1 MRVFTFLFFLGLSIA
16 HGQEP
21 FEFPVGLNS
30 KFETFSATLASD
42 EVFDPNR
49 KKPSVLIVSETKP
62 ESLQHDSNLISFV
75 EFSNASKFP
84 PEGNAY
90 ISKEQY
96 LWRWIQALGPDAVV
110 TDNKSLRTALKSL
123 IPTYSSLAD
132 LPVKIEPSPVQLE
145 LKSRSARTPTEVA
158 EALSKHY
165 GNHLKSA
172 TYQPALAMI
181 GRSRLA
187 KLTGKN
193 INAELIEIAKAA
205 PESTKMSASHYSG
218 HLIFAEL
225 GMTDQ
230 TVSAARLAI
239 KNPSDNQMSDSVFM
253 VCPLLAAAG
262 RLADDEAFYQ
272 ACVIHLDQMQKLCL
286 RPDGL
291 YRHSPL
297 DEAAWGRGNGFP
309 ALGLAWVLSEMPES
323 LAMRERV
330 ELDFVKHIEAL
341 VKYQDASGMWYQVI
355 DKPGSYREFTSTCMI
370 TFAITRGM
378 EMGVLD
384 SKIYGPI
391 ANRGWEAIKLRISLD
406 GKSFTDGCTGT
417 GKQKTEQ
424 DYFLRT
430 AILGPDERCGAMA
443 LMVSTERAAWEE
455 TLKLR
460 NQK

>member
-1 MRVFTFLFFLGLSIA
+1 MRFFTFLFCLGLSIA
-16 HGQEP
+16 RADEP
-21 FEFPVGLNS
+21 FKFPVGLDS
-30 KFETFSATLASD
+30 EFKAFSATLASR
-42 EVFDPNR
+42 EALDPNR
-49 KKPSVLIVSETKP
+49 WKPSILVISETQP
-62 ESLQHDSNLISFV
+62 ESLQNNKFLLSFV
-75 EFSNASKFP
+75 EFSNVATFP

-90 ISKEQY
+90 VSKEQY

-110 TDNKSLRTALKSL
+110 TDNESLRTALKSL

-193 INAELIEIAKAA
+193 IDAELIEIAKAA

-272 ACVIHLDQMQKLCL
+272 ACVIYLDQMQKLCL

-309 ALGLAWVLSEMPES
+309 VLGLAWVLSEMPES

-330 ELDFVKHIEAL
+330 ELDFVKHIEVL
-341 VKYQDASGMWYQVI
+341 VKHQDASGMWHQVI

-424 DYFLRT
+424 
-430 AILGPDERCGAMA
+430 
-443 LMVSTERAAWEE
+443 
-455 TLKLR
+455 
-460 NQK
+460 

>member
-1 MRVFTFLFFLGLSIA
+1 MRFFTFLFCLGLSIA
-16 HGQEP
+16 RADEP
-21 FEFPVGLNS
+21 FKFPVGLDS
-30 KFETFSATLASD
+30 EFKAFSATLASR
-42 EVFDPNR
+42 EALDPNR
-49 KKPSVLIVSETKP
+49 WKPSILVISETQP
-62 ESLQHDSNLISFV
+62 ESLQNNKFLLSFV
-75 EFSNASKFP
+75 EFSNVATFP

-90 ISKEQY
+90 VSKEQY

-110 TDNKSLRTALKSL
+110 TDNESLRTALKSL

-193 INAELIEIAKAA
+193 IDAELIEIAKAA

-272 ACVIHLDQMQKLCL
+272 ACVIYLDQMQKLCL

-309 ALGLAWVLSEMPES
+309 VLGLAWVLSEMPES

-330 ELDFVKHIEAL
+330 ELDFVKHIEVL
-341 VKYQDASGMWYQVI
+341 VKHQDASGMWHQVI

-384 SKIYGPI
+384 SKIYEPI

-417 GKQKTEQ
+417 GETEN
-424 DYFLRT
+424 RT
-430 AILGPDERCGAMA
+430 RLFFANGDSWTR
-443 LMVSTERAAWEE
+443 
-455 TLKLR
+455 
-460 NQK
+460 